1 MLNERKLP
9 IVAVATIAFFVRIR
23 EKSIEVMYAMESCV
37 IHSIR
42 ALFEISN
49 IQETLP
55 VMLCDGGSFV
65 DSFPEL
71 SATNIALVGLT
82 RGSNPEIVPSSV
94 TKMNI
99 AGLPGATASRY
110 CR

>member
-1 MLNERKLP
+1 MATGLLFGICDNDISTDVLYVERSESCP

-37 IHSIR
+37 IHLDSR
-42 ALFEISN
+42 AFEISN

-65 DSFPEL
+65 DSFPGIIR
-71 SATNIALVGLT
+71 NQYCVG
-82 RGSNPEIVPSSV
+82 GINSGVPSS
-94 TKMNI
+94 N
-99 AGLPGATASRY
+99 S
-110 CR
+110 